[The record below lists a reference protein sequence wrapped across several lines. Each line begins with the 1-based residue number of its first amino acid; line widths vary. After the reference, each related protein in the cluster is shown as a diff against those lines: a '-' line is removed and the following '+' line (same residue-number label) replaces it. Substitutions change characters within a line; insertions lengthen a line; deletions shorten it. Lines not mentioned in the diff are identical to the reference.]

1 MRKYKL
7 VVDGYILFFGTGCMG
22 TEITDAEYEQI
33 ISCVRNKPEA
43 TEGYGYRLRDS
54 DLTWELYE
62 LPVLEEPQL
71 TETEEKALSYDIL
84 TGVAE

>member
-7 VVDGYILFFGTGCMG
+7 VIDGYILFFGTGYMG

-33 ISCVRNKPEA
+33 ASCIHSKPEA
-43 TEGYGYRLRDS
+43 PDGYGYRLRD
-54 DLTWELYE
+54 DGLTWELYE
-62 LPVLEEPQL
+62 LPVIEPEL
-71 TETEEKALSYDIL
+71 TETEEKALAYAIL